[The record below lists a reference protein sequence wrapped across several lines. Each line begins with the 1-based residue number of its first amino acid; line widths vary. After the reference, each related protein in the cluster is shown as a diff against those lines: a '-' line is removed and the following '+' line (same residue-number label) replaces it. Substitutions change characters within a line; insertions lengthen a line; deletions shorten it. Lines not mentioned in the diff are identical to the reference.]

1 MSQTEQ
7 KNILVIKTNL
17 FSDQP
22 TMVRAVQAIKST
34 ANIRTVEIVG
44 EQMDDTAWDNV
55 LEQIMSADMV
65 LAL

>member
-7 KNILVIKTNL
+7 KNILVINTNL

-22 TMVRAVQAIKST
+22 TMVRAVQTIKSK

-44 EQMDDTAWDNV
+44 EKMDDTAWDNV
-55 LEQIMSADMV
+55 LEQIMGADMV